1 MTKPSPYH
9 FPDRIEKV
17 AADIYN
23 DVIKDHENEPIS
35 ALCVLKGGYKFFTDV
50 LNKMT
55 QLNSIGDKSVQISTE
70 FIRLKSYVD
79 ERYENLPGISCKCNT
94 GLSIL
99 ISPSVSL
106 HQHSND
112 NIIQIMQKVKLLQ
125 SAKWKQIFG
134 QTLQVPSFSQHLE
147 SHLLVHFDGWNL

>member
-1 MTKPSPYH
+1 MAWNTLPDILVISCVSFSVCHFIWDRFWLWKDVVKVEWPLTKLSPYY

-79 ERYENLPGISCKCNT
+79 ERYEPGR
-94 GLSIL
+94 
-99 ISPSVSL
+99 
-106 HQHSND
+106 
-112 NIIQIMQKVKLLQ
+112 LL
-125 SAKWKQIFG
+125 G
-134 QTLQVPSFSQHLE
+134 E
-147 SHLLVHFDGWNL
+147 